1 MNGEE
6 EDKDEDKGE
15 EEEKQE
21 EELEEELRL
30 MNPFTSIIS
39 FFVFHERILI
49 KPTLEPDDSHTKV

>member
-15 EEEKQE
+15 EE